1 LNAYTLSATDNKLM
15 EETKRFEAYI
25 QALHQKHGPDDDDY
39 ERILYFVDQIQPA
52 FIPRFRELMKPIL
65 TPDTIIGFSFTKPFG
80 YNGDFFII
88 EKIYQHYINP
98 NEKYRKWDSFFH
110 RLPAAIAVV
119 NRKQMAIDIFR
130 KYQKN
135 AGEKEVKV
143 LILGSGPVTEVFEY
157 LQENPGSTLKFDLLD
172 LDERAIQYAKNK
184 TSQFAD
190 KLTFYNKN
198 VIRYTPGES
207 YDLIWSA
214 GLFDYFKAK
223 HFVFLVK
230 KYVEY
235 LNDGGEL
242 IIGNFSIDNPSR
254 KIMEILGDWFLY
266 HRSEEDLITYAV
278 QAGVPESKVSIMKE
292 PLGINL
298 FLRIEK

>member
-1 LNAYTLSATDNKLM
+1 M
-15 EETKRFEAYI
+15 EDTTRFETYI
-25 QALHQKHGPDDDDY
+25 HALHQKNGPDDDDY
-39 ERILYFVDQIQPA
+39 EKVLYFVDLIQPA

-65 TPDTIIGFSFTKPFG
+65 TPETIIGFSFTKPFG

-98 NEKYRKWDSFFH
+98 DEKYQKWDRFFH

-119 NRKQMAIDIFR
+119 NRKQMAIEIFR
-130 KYQKN
+130 KYQQL

-157 LQENPGSTLKFDLLD
+157 LRENPDSTLKFDLLD
-172 LDERAIQYAKNK
+172 LDDRAIQYARNK
-184 TSQFAD
+184 TKQFAH

-198 VIRYTPGES
+198 VIRFTPGDT

-214 GLFDYFKAK
+214 GLFDYFKDK
-223 HFVFLVK
+223 HFVFLIK
-230 KYVEY
+230 KYYQY
-235 LNDGGEL
+235 LSEKGEL

-266 HRSEEDLITYAV
+266 HRSEEDLKKYAI
-278 QAGVPESKVSIMKE
+278 QAGVPESKISIMKE

-298 FLRIEK
+298 FLRIRK